1 MNHRIVPAE
10 PCDAVAI
17 TRVINAAYRVEDF
30 FKVGD
35 RTNVREVAD
44 YLLRETFL
52 VARNKE
58 DEIIGAVRVSTDGDR
73 GHFGMLSVAPE
84 AQGTGLGRALIES
97 AEEFARARG
106 CTWMDLE
113 VASPRAELPPFYRKF
128 GYEVSGTAEW
138 PQDALAELKSPA
150 HFIVMSRTLLASG

>member
-1 MNHRIVPAE
+1 MTHKIIPAE

-17 TRVINAAYRVEDF
+17 TRIINAAYRVEDF

-35 RTNVREVAD
+35 RTDVREVAD

-52 VARNKE
+52 VARNE
-58 DEIIGAVRVSTDGDR
+58 DDDIIGVVRVSIDGAR

-97 AEEFARARG
+97 AEELARASG

-113 VASPRAELPPFYRKF
+113 VASPRTELPPFYRKF

-138 PQDALAELKSPA
+138 PEDALVELKSPA
-150 HFIVMSRTLLASG
+150 HFIVMSKTLLPPD